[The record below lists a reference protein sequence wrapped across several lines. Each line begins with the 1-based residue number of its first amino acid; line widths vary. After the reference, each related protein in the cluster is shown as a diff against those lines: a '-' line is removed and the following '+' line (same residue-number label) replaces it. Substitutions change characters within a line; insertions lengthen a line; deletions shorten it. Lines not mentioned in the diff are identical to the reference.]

1 MKRAILLL
9 STVCLLSLVVF
20 CAGAAPD
27 DDDDTSADI
36 EALKK
41 EIATLRQRVE
51 ALEKQLGERRI
62 IIPRTPRGQ
71 VPGLTPRDYQRTP
84 EGWQKRYFNGIPYYI
99 IPIQERPK
107 ARARSSRR

>member
-1 MKRAILLL
+1 MKRAILFL
-9 STVCLLSLVVF
+9 STVCVLSLVVF

-27 DDDDTSADI
+27 NDDDTSSDI
-36 EALKK
+36 KALKK

-51 ALEKQLGERRI
+51 ALEKQLAERRV

-71 VPGLTPRDYQRTP
+71 VPGLTPRDSQRTP
-84 EGWQKRYFNGIPYYI
+84 EGWQKRYFNGVPFYI
-99 IPIQERPK
+99 IPIDGRPK